1 MSQSPVQDTPEGA
14 VLTIHVQP
22 KATRTEYVGTHG
34 DALKFRVAAPP
45 VGGAAN
51 EALRS
56 FLAERFGLSKGA
68 VVVRTGLASRRKQ
81 VLLTGV
87 PVSLVRDVLA
97 IAPARSES
105 RRENR
110 PRDTAV

>member
-45 VGGAAN
+45 VRGAAN

-56 FLAERFGLSKGA
+56 YLAERFGLSKGA
-68 VVVRTGLASRRKQ
+68 VVVRMGLASRRKQ

-87 PVSLVRDVLA
+87 LASRVREVL
-97 IAPARSES
+97 PDC
-105 RRENR
+105 
-110 PRDTAV
+110 PG

>member
-68 VVVRTGLASRRKQ
+68 VVVRAGLASRRKK

-87 PVSLVRDVLA
+87 LAGRVRQVL
-97 IAPARSES
+97 PDC
-105 RRENR
+105 
-110 PRDTAV
+110 PG